1 MTTRLILSLVR
12 AAVCAAA
19 LVAFVSVPLMSIAD
33 PAPSP
38 AALASPT
45 STSQPSPASTASVS
59 PSASTSAA
67 PPSGSINIAFDQI
80 DRTIPLPATP
90 PPLDNFAADLVMIQQ
105 SHQATGTD
113 MSSDIA
119 QSVIS
124 TIVEEALNQVPFLG
138 SLLGAA
144 AAQAQANAMRKRM
157 EEQAKEMSQPIDV
170 GYITRYYV
178 YNGWTRSEVIGLV
191 VIEKPGQHLRI
202 FLDTKRKTYRLQ
214 DTAAPEPALA
224 EDAAAA
230 TPAPIVSKANVT
242 GSMGPAEGATI
253 AGIPAAGYNLDAT
266 VTVTNSVDPCHDGSS
281 QVKQLTYVAQAPE
294 PVPPDNS
301 QPSSLYSL
309 ALPDGCEVTMSQQVS
324 GTPQPPGL
332 MYLYRLVTVI
342 RDPAAAALPAPA
354 PKEANPAQAFMQRLQ
369 VGGLA
374 ANYMK
379 VTERNNIRACTSA
392 DAALF
397 EIPSRLPA
405 GQIERVL

>member
-1 MTTRLILSLVR
+1 MK
-12 AAVCAAA
+12 
-19 LVAFVSVPLMSIAD
+19 SVAD
-33 PAPSP
+33 PTSSP
-38 AALASPT
+38 APLDSPGSAT
-45 STSQPSPASTASVS
+45 PAT
-59 PSASTSAA
+59 

-90 PPLDNFAADLVMIQQ
+90 PPLDNFAADLVLIQQ
-105 SHQATGTD
+105 SHQASGMD

-124 TIVEEALNQVPFLG
+124 TIVEEALNQIPFIG
-138 SLLGAA
+138 GLLGAA
-144 AAQAQANAMRKRM
+144 AAQAQANAMRKQM

-191 VIEKPGQHLRI
+191 EIEKPDQHLKI

-214 DTAAPEPALA
+214 DTAAPGPALA
-224 EDAAAA
+224 EDAASA
-230 TPAPIVSKANVT
+230 TPAPIETKADIT
-242 GSMGPAEGATI
+242 GSIGPADGATV
-253 AGIPAAGYNLDAT
+253 AGIPAAGYNVDAT
-266 VTVTNSVDPCHDGSS
+266 VTLTNSVDPCHDGSF

-294 PVPPDNS
+294 PVPPDDS
-301 QPSSLYSL
+301 RPSTLYSL
-309 ALPDGCEVTMSQQVS
+309 ALPDGCEVTMSQRVS

-354 PKEANPAQAFMQRLQ
+354 PKEANPAQGFMQRLQ
-369 VGGLA
+369 VSGLA

-397 EIPSRLPA
+397 EIPADYR
-405 GQIERVL
+405 QIR